1 MNPLG
6 CSHLSGCFDSFSSRP
21 VKYGAK
27 VFLSGVVLLL
37 SLLVLGSSAFAQ
49 ATLTPTTLS
58 FGKQG
63 LNNTS
68 AAKKVTLT
76 NNESTA
82 IAISG
87 KTITGTNASAFAISA
102 KTCGTSLAA
111 HATCTISVTFTPA
124 ATGAMTATLSVA
136 DSATNSPQTVPLT
149 GTGVAQA
156 TTSVTTLAFGN
167 QGLKSTSAAKTV
179 TLTNND
185 STAITLSGETI
196 SGTNASAFAI
206 SAKTCGT
213 SLAGHASCTISV
225 TFTPAAIG
233 AMTATLSVADSATN
247 SPQTVPLTGTG
258 AAQATTS
265 VTTLAF
271 GNQGL
276 KSTSAA
282 KTVTLTN
289 NDSTAITLS
298 GETISGTNASA
309 FAISAKTCGTSLA
322 GHASCTISV
331 TFTPAAIGAM
341 TATLSVA
348 DSATN
353 SPQKVS
359 LTGTGVEPVLVSIA
373 VTPANASI
381 APGTTQQFTATGT
394 YSDGSKQN
402 LTSTAT
408 WSSSAPGVA
417 TISTTGLASA
427 VGAGQTTIEAAS
439 GAIKGST
446 TLTVTAAQK
455 HITGTLPDGATYVID
470 VPAKWN
476 GTLLLYS
483 HGYVAPGS
491 SNPARDVH
499 DPLTGG
505 YMLAA
510 GYALAG
516 SSYATTGWAV
526 QQAIPDQIST
536 LDAFETAVGTPTKT
550 IAWGHSLG
558 GQITAGLV
566 QEYPSRFNAA
576 LPMCGGLAGG
586 VGIWNQALDAEF
598 AFNTLLAGGS
608 LQVVDITDPGTNY
621 TNAEAF
627 LSTAQTTKAGKAR
640 IALAAAL
647 GDTPGWYTPTSP
659 EPSPTAY
666 TTREANQFSWL
677 QNVDFEFLFAY
688 RAELEARAEG
698 NPSFNTGVNYETQ
711 LEHSVDYAEVEALY
725 TAAGLNLDADL
736 ETLTKAARI
745 SANPAALTYLSDNII
760 YNGQLTIPV
769 LTMHTTGDGLSSVQN
784 EKAYSTVVGEAKDSA
799 LLKETFVHRA
809 GHCEFTPA
817 ETITAMQTLELRLTS
832 GQWEDLTP
840 ADLNKEATALGSEF
854 NVIEV
859 NNKLVA
865 TPPAFLSYTPAQ
877 FLRIYD
883 AFTK

>member
-49 ATLTPTTLS
+49 ATLAPTTLS

-124 ATGAMTATLSVA
+124 ATGAMTATL
-136 DSATNSPQTVPLT
+136 
-149 GTGVAQA
+149 
-156 TTSVTTLAFGN
+156 
-167 QGLKSTSAAKTV
+167 
-179 TLTNND
+179 
-185 STAITLSGETI
+185 
-196 SGTNASAFAI
+196 AFAI
-206 SAKTCGT
+206 SAKACGT

-331 TFTPAAIGAM
+331 TFTPAAIGAI

-353 SPQKVS
+353 SPQKLS

-394 YSDGSKQN
+394 YSD
-402 LTSTAT
+402 
-408 WSSSAPGVA
+408 
-417 TISTTGLASA
+417 
-427 VGAGQTTIEAAS
+427 
-439 GAIKGST
+439 
-446 TLTVTAAQK
+446 
-455 HITGTLPDGATYVID
+455 
-470 VPAKWN
+470 
-476 GTLLLYS
+476 
-483 HGYVAPGS
+483 
-491 SNPARDVH
+491 
-499 DPLTGG
+499 
-505 YMLAA
+505 
-510 GYALAG
+510 
-516 SSYATTGWAV
+516 
-526 QQAIPDQIST
+526 
-536 LDAFETAVGTPTKT
+536 
-550 IAWGHSLG
+550 
-558 GQITAGLV
+558 
-566 QEYPSRFNAA
+566 
-576 LPMCGGLAGG
+576 
-586 VGIWNQALDAEF
+586 
-598 AFNTLLAGGS
+598 
-608 LQVVDITDPGTNY
+608 
-621 TNAEAF
+621 
-627 LSTAQTTKAGKAR
+627 
-640 IALAAAL
+640 
-647 GDTPGWYTPTSP
+647 
-659 EPSPTAY
+659 
-666 TTREANQFSWL
+666 
-677 QNVDFEFLFAY
+677 
-688 RAELEARAEG
+688 
-698 NPSFNTGVNYETQ
+698 
-711 LEHSVDYAEVEALY
+711 
-725 TAAGLNLDADL
+725 
-736 ETLTKAARI
+736 
-745 SANPAALTYLSDNII
+745 
-760 YNGQLTIPV
+760 
-769 LTMHTTGDGLSSVQN
+769 
-784 EKAYSTVVGEAKDSA
+784 
-799 LLKETFVHRA
+799 
-809 GHCEFTPA
+809 
-817 ETITAMQTLELRLTS
+817 
-832 GQWEDLTP
+832 
-840 ADLNKEATALGSEF
+840 
-854 NVIEV
+854 
-859 NNKLVA
+859 
-865 TPPAFLSYTPAQ
+865 
-877 FLRIYD
+877 
-883 AFTK
+883 